1 MLKSLQVKDY
11 ALIENIFVEFEN
23 GLNIITGETGA
34 GKSILIGAMGLLLG
48 ERAQT
53 EVVRKGSKKSVIE
66 GIFDVKN
73 NTKVEQILDE
83 NDIDTSDDLIIRRE
97 ISLKGNN
104 RCFLNDTPVTLN
116 VVKEIGN
123 LLVDLHGQ
131 HEHQSLLR
139 TDTHIEFLDEFGD
152 IEELFQEYRKPLAKL
167 NSLQKEL
174 SETRQ
179 KEEILQE
186 KKELYGFQINEID
199 EIDPQPEE
207 DEALSDE
214 LRILENAER
223 LLELSSQVYSQLYE
237 DEASIYDQF
246 TRIHNNIEELSSID
260 KSFSEKLEDSNSVF
274 AYIQDIAEFT
284 RSYRDNIQLDP
295 ERLEIVRER
304 INSLNYLKK
313 KYGGSLEDVINY
325 RQKIGEEYKLAE
337 NFANKIK
344 ELTEKINTL
353 RKECGEKAKQLTD
366 KRKKIGKKI
375 KQEIE
380 NELQYLGL
388 SDAQFQVNIE
398 HLPAGD
404 EQHSLSVNGQSVKYG
419 NRGIDKVEFLIS
431 TNIGEDLKPLSKI
444 ASGGEISRIMLA
456 LKSVLAKDDKL
467 PLLIFDEIDVGV
479 SGRIAQK
486 VGDSLNSLARYHQ
499 IIAITHLPQI
509 ASLADS
515 HFEVY
520 KVKTDDRV
528 VSTIR
533 KLNEDERVNE
543 VAKLISGEE
552 VSQASL
558 ESAKEL
564 MNHRK

>member
-366 KRKKIGKKI
+366 KRKKIGEKI

>member
-325 RQKIGEEYKLAE
+325 RQKIGEEYELAE

-366 KRKKIGKKI
+366 KRKKIGEKI